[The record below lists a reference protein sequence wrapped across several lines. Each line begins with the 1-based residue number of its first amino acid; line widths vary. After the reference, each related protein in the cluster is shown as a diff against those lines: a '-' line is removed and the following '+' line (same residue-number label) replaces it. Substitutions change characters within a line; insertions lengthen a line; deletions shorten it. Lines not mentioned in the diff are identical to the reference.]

1 MHFRISQISFD
12 YRSPGG
18 GKLCKVPS
26 LSFFLKLGYFDNLT
40 SLHLHNFHDTEHL
53 IPRLLAP
60 HSPLRSQ
67 LRELSMAPDR
77 IRVIDDLTLSFL
89 LEPAIYCDIDMF
101 TEFRIIPSTECIDLD
116 HTWIYC
122 RTPDPD
128 LDPVYPEEEERASTE
143 SKVQAHTDFDAFCSK
158 FDYGFCDGWQFRV
171 PHSDTWDIDPTKT
184 LVTPSP
190 FSSLTSL
197 SISIGTNFNL
207 VVLLGGPTFAQLK
220 TLVLSSSNKIRIEV
234 EDDDI
239 TLIRRSFTHGP
250 KFVLSLSASQTQIS
264 HVPKTVRVDL
274 IGLSA
279 PTVSGPIEWIS
290 VGELTSQA

>member
-1 MHFRISQISFD
+1 
-12 YRSPGG
+12 
-18 GKLCKVPS
+18 
-26 LSFFLKLGYFDNLT
+26 
-40 SLHLHNFHDTEHL
+40 
-53 IPRLLAP
+53 
-60 HSPLRSQ
+60 
-67 LRELSMAPDR
+67 MAPDR
-77 IRVIDDLTLSFL
+77 IRVINDLTLSFL

-264 HVPKTVRVDL
+264 HVPKNSPCRLDRPLRANCIGPNRMDLGRRAYVSSLNWFVRTEWARGAGVYGEPRGGRMWPRLDHNGWNYESLGKYRGPKLEVLDL
-274 IGLSA
+274 R
-279 PTVSGPIEWIS
+279 
-290 VGELTSQA
+290 ELYLKLI